1 MVVTMYE
8 WIAQLLSAYETA
20 TGKRHSKIAEAIRL
34 DHPEVIAE
42 TMDWY
47 LRQLNL
53 ERGGDGSSG

>member
-20 TGKRHSKIAEAIRL
+20 TGKRHSKIAEAIR
-34 DHPEVIAE
+34 EVIAE